1 MKKINLVKGYVVQ
14 VAQIVYSGEITSILS
29 AVKLSADKKELG
41 VTSWTEIARSQESFI
56 VYIDKLEQHT
66 GCKAFK
72 NPIFIDFIKSLSED
86 EFKQL
91 ISLLSES
98 QITTNNLEIVNAYS
112 TVRDNVKDYFE
123 MSPNAFNVGCELGN
137 VKEAATIVDS
147 FSFSVNTLVGLSN
160 YYNLQSNTN
169 TKVNYY
175 AVEKDANEY
184 EMAQLKAYLLVGDQA
199 VIKCGDSL
207 EQPIFIEGD
216 ALQQFDYA
224 LSIPPM
230 GAHQK
235 MSLKRDKYNR
245 FTSIESQIGS
255 YISSWHYVEHM
266 LTTSKEKVI
275 ALLPLG
281 ALFSTRPID
290 KRIREKLIEEDLI
303 EGVIYLPNSI
313 FSGSAVNTCW
323 VILNKHKDKKL
334 KNKIMFIDLTNK
346 KERINRRRFD
356 VPAENV
362 KMAKM
367 LYDNMTE
374 SEISFVVAKEWFKE
388 NQYTLD
394 ILDAIKRERA
404 LEGVN
409 QTPMLE
415 LRNIAEIKRGVQ
427 VPKSKIESLKT
438 TEATHYM
445 ISLGNIQD
453 GKIIL
458 DETSKILPE
467 ERWKE
472 LYELEAGDILIT
484 SKGNVMKVA
493 MVGAEIK
500 NAIVTANLFC
510 IRVDKN
516 KYSPEVLKYYLESEK
531 GMQLLDALT
540 RGAVIKSLASS
551 DLEKLLIPNISLKE
565 QVMVSKLITRVEEDY
580 KKDLEIAERRYKGGK
595 ISVNELLGL

>member
-1 MKKINLVKGYVVQ
+1 
-14 VAQIVYSGEITSILS
+14 
-29 AVKLSADKKELG
+29 
-41 VTSWTEIARSQESFI
+41 
-56 VYIDKLEQHT
+56 
-66 GCKAFK
+66 
-72 NPIFIDFIKSLSED
+72 
-86 EFKQL
+86 
-91 ISLLSES
+91 
-98 QITTNNLEIVNAYS
+98 
-112 TVRDNVKDYFE
+112 
-123 MSPNAFNVGCELGN
+123 
-137 VKEAATIVDS
+137 
-147 FSFSVNTLVGLSN
+147 
-160 YYNLQSNTN
+160 
-169 TKVNYY
+169 
-175 AVEKDANEY
+175 
-184 EMAQLKAYLLVGDQA
+184 
-199 VIKCGDSL
+199 
-207 EQPIFIEGD
+207 
-216 ALQQFDYA
+216 
-224 LSIPPM
+224 
-230 GAHQK
+230 
-235 MSLKRDKYNR
+235 
-245 FTSIESQIGS
+245 
-255 YISSWHYVEHM
+255 
-266 LTTSKEKVI
+266 
-275 ALLPLG
+275 
-281 ALFSTRPID
+281 
-290 KRIREKLIEEDLI
+290 
-303 EGVIYLPNSI
+303 
-313 FSGSAVNTCW
+313 
-323 VILNKHKDKKL
+323 
-334 KNKIMFIDLTNK
+334 MFIDLTNK